1 MTYRAAGRPAPARGY
16 PRPMA
21 QKARQVRISQKSAM
35 ADMQALEQRSD
46 DELLREQKY
55 RSAALSILGAR
66 AAERYDADAARE
78 YFRQAIAAARPQERM
93 QIRRMADA
101 SIALAERRPDDLKE
115 AVERLGQE
123 APSSRQLFL
132 LRLTGI
138 ISPPPGSSILLRV
151 RGVALLLL
159 IVVALLA
166 IGFGVVKLVSIP
178 AGGTSTGAA
187 LAIGAVLILVVLGG
201 LALWGRRRQS
211 KARAAAS
218 GD

>member
-1 MTYRAAGRPAPARGY
+1 M
-16 PRPMA
+16 
-21 QKARQVRISQKSAM
+21 SQKSAM
-35 ADMQALEQRSD
+35 AEMQALEQRSN

-66 AAERYDADAARE
+66 AAEKYDADAARE

-138 ISPPPGSSILLRV
+138 ISPPPGSSILMRI
-151 RGVALLLL
+151 RGIALLIL
-159 IVVALLA
+159 IVVGLLA
-166 IGFGVVKLVSIP
+166 IGFGIVKLVAIP
-178 AGGTSTGAA
+178 LGGVSTGAG
-187 LAIGAVLILVVLGG
+187 LAIGALVILAALGIVALI
-201 LALWGRRRQS
+201 GRRRQA

-218 GD
+218 SQG